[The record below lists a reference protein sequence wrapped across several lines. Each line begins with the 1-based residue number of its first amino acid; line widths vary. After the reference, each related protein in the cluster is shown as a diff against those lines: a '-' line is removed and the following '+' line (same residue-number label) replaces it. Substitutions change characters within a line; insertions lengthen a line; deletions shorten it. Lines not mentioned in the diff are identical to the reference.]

1 MRIPAKFT
9 LPGPF
14 GHEIGQLADAM
25 TRRTRDRSPDAMGVV
40 PKRGRDH
47 AHRHLHEKVPRLTGS
62 RLLARRAAR
71 SGNTTAGRT
80 YQPCCRC
87 SGNRIGSPWNLRQA
101 QDAGVGEGHAAPVS
115 QMPSSACRAARWP
128 AWTAPSIYP
137 LHALAVSVAAHLI
150 GPIGS
155 LSAAPKW
162 SRPHG
167 PVFEL

>member
-1 MRIPAKFT
+1 VEIMT
-9 LPGPF
+9 LRVNGIV
-14 GHEIGQLADAM
+14 HDRGQLLTKTHSSAVA
-25 TRRTRDRSPDAMGVV
+25 RSCMAQVTWPGQWLAIVAARGV
-40 PKRGRDH
+40 RGRGRSDQSTC
-47 AHRHLHEKVPRLTGS
+47 HRIT
-62 RLLARRAAR
+62 
-71 SGNTTAGRT
+71 
-80 YQPCCRC
+80 
-87 SGNRIGSPWNLRQA
+87 
-101 QDAGVGEGHAAPVS
+101 VS
-115 QMPSSACRAARWP
+115 QMSSSACRAARWP